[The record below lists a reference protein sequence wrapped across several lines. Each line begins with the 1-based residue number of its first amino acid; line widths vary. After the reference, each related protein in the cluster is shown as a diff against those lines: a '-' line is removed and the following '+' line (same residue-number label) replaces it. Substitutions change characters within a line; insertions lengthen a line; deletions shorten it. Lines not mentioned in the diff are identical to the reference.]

1 MKQAQPGREEMELK
15 IIKTNGDYT
24 HVALSGRLD
33 IDGVKSIELSFAS
46 VVGGKPH
53 SAIVDMTE
61 VGFIASL
68 GMRMLLS
75 AAKSLRAHNAKIV
88 LYNPQPVILEAL
100 ETAGFS
106 AIMPIANDFSKAL
119 ALLQEKD

>member
-1 MKQAQPGREEMELK
+1 MELK
-15 IIKTNGDYT
+15 IIKTDGDYT

-33 IDGVKSIELSFAS
+33 IDGVKSIELEFTS
-46 VVGGKPH
+46 VVSAKAK

-75 AAKSLRAHNAKIV
+75 AAKNLRSHNEKIV
-88 LYNPQPVILEAL
+88 LYNPQPVVLEAL

-106 AIMPIANDFSKAL
+106 AIMPIASDFSKAL
-119 ALLQEKD
+119 ALLQQKD

>member
-1 MKQAQPGREEMELK
+1 MEQAQPGREEMELK

-33 IDGVKSIELSFAS
+33 IDGVKSIELNFAS
-46 VVGGKPH
+46 VVGGKGH